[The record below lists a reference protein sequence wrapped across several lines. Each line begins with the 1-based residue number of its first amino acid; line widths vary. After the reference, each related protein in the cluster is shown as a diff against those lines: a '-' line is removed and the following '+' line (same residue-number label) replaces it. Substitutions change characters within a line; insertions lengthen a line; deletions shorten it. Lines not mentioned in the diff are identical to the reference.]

1 MTQKE
6 VGVALLT
13 LLCLLVPA
21 AQADQQSPLLA
32 MSFSPA
38 TRLLVVSPHPDDETL
53 GAGGLIQRV
62 LHAGGAVKVVFM
74 TSGDG
79 FPVGVTSARHVQHP
93 QAQDYREYGRL
104 RQEEA
109 KQALAI
115 LGVSTKKVAFLGFPD
130 SGLCPLQMTYQI
142 DNGRNYLSP
151 FTLEDRP
158 PTADVVLPRT
168 EYNGEDLTK
177 ELTWVL
183 SRFRPT
189 LVVTVHPLD
198 RHPDHCAT
206 YRFVSEALHA
216 LPKDNTAVHPT
227 LLTFLV
233 HFGNWWPMLSRD
245 RAEQQLHLPQN
256 FPEAEATWRS
266 FPLSPAEMQTK
277 RQALMQ
283 YHSQMLVMG
292 QYLLNFVQT
301 NELFAIEP
309 QGMQDVPQQMP
320 WPCCPRENR

>member
-1 MTQKE
+1 MKGDMLSMTQKD
-6 VGVALLT
+6 VGIVLLT

-21 AQADQQSPLLA
+21 VQADQQPPLLA
-32 MSFSPA
+32 LSFSSA
-38 TRLLVVSPHPDDETL
+38 TRLLVVAPHPDDETL

-79 FPVGVTSARHVQHP
+79 YPVGVALARHIQHP
-93 QAQDYREYGRL
+93 QAQDYREYGML
-104 RQEEA
+104 RQQEA
-109 KQALAI
+109 RHALAI
-115 LGVSTKKVAFLGFPD
+115 LGVSAKDVVFLGFPD

-158 PTADVVLPRT
+158 YKANVVLPSI

-206 YRFVSEALHA
+206 YRFVNEALHA
-216 LPKDNTAVHPT
+216 LPKDNTALHPV

-245 RAEQQLHLPQN
+245 RAEHQLHLPQY

-266 FPLSPAEMQTK
+266 LLLSPE
-277 RQALMQ
+277 
-283 YHSQMLVMG
+283 
-292 QYLLNFVQT
+292 
-301 NELFAIEP
+301 
-309 QGMQDVPQQMP
+309 
-320 WPCCPRENR
+320 